1 MAHLG
6 STTADVYAIPLILA
20 FTVQFVGLRV
30 RVGLLLVNKAVVL
43 VEEVPVSVVLV
54 EDVAY
59 SDIFVEFRLIRLL
72 ESLAAINIF
81 GLLLLMAIAKLLLL
95 LVMSVLY

>member
-1 MAHLG
+1 M
-6 STTADVYAIPLILA
+6 
-20 FTVQFVGLRV
+20 
-30 RVGLLLVNKAVVL
+30 VNKTVVL
-43 VEEVPVSVVLV
+43 VEKVPVSEVLV

-59 SDIFVEFRLIRLL
+59 SDIFEEFRLIRLL

-81 GLLLLMAIAKLLLL
+81 VLLLLMAIAKLLLL

>member
-1 MAHLG
+1 M
-6 STTADVYAIPLILA
+6 
-20 FTVQFVGLRV
+20 
-30 RVGLLLVNKAVVL
+30 GLLLVNKAVVL

-72 ESLAAINIF
+72 ESLAAINVF